1 MYHYD
6 CDKMKSEGDVVAEYG
21 PVCGCKHVDTTRIR
35 GRLISLA
42 MMTVCRWVG
51 GWLSEAIVCAASK
64 SEFVELVECTTYA
77 NQETRATHS
86 SPCFEVQK

>member
-1 MYHYD
+1 MYDYD
-6 CDKMKSEGDVVAEYG
+6 CDKTESEGDVVAGYG

-35 GRLISLA
+35 LSLA
-42 MMTVCRWVG
+42 MMTVCRWMG

-64 SEFVELVECTTYA
+64 SEFVELVECTIHA
-77 NQETRATHS
+77 DQETRATHS